1 MEVAKKVVKVKT
13 FDGEVLSLEKDPLF
27 LNQFFADM
35 LEGDELPED
44 ALEMKIDLL
53 KKDVLVDVMKYC
65 EFAYK
70 NLPPKIHKP
79 FKQSSI
85 YDITS
90 PWYANFA
97 N

>member
-1 MEVAKKVVKVKT
+1 MESSKVSVKVKS
-13 FDGEVLSLEKDPLF
+13 FDGHEMKLEQGPLF

-35 LEGDELPED
+35 LEGDEMPSE
-44 ALEMKIDLL
+44 ALEMTNELL
-53 KKDVLVDVMKYC
+53 TKDVIDQVMKYC
-65 EFAYK
+65 EFAHK

-79 FKQSSI
+79 FKQTSI

-90 PWYANFA
+90 PWYANYA